1 MNMESIVISWVFISE
16 LIKSIIALF
25 VVINPIGNVPVF
37 VALTTKMDKA
47 EKKSTSRM
55 AIITAASLLIV
66 FAFGGAQILSL
77 FGINIF
83 SFMIAGGVLLFI
95 LSIELLTYGTWRFGV
110 DDSPEDR
117 GVVPFAFPLLVGPG
131 AITAVIIL
139 FQTSGLLATILSIV
153 IVIGITYLTLTLTDP
168 LNRILGRRGSII
180 ISRVSSILIAAIAV
194 QYILEGARN
203 QNF

>member
-1 MNMESIVISWVFISE
+1 
-16 LIKSIIALF
+16 
-25 VVINPIGNVPVF
+25 
-37 VALTTKMDKA
+37 
-47 EKKSTSRM
+47 
-55 AIITAASLLIV
+55 
-66 FAFGGAQILSL
+66 
-77 FGINIF
+77 
-83 SFMIAGGVLLFI
+83 MIAGGVLLFI